1 MKNRNG
7 LWMAGKW
14 TYKKVHKIWRERMK
28 TLAKNNG
35 WSDKKCEWMKGKDY
49 NEWRK
54 GQMHKWRKEWKTE
67 SETKEIK
74 EEKD

>member
-1 MKNRNG
+1 
-7 LWMAGKW
+7 
-14 TYKKVHKIWRERMK
+14 MK
-28 TLAKNNG
+28 TIAKNNG